1 MYVNHIILN
10 QNQSLHPYA
19 LHLLFIL
26 PAFHIESQTCSINS
40 DRPNLFNLKKH
51 FSNSPNISHHWTSSS
66 DHCTWLG
73 ITCRNG
79 VVTKIQLGTLIINET
94 IPPFICDLKNLTHLD
109 INNNNIA
116 GSFPAFLYNCSKLQY
131 LDLSFNNIS
140 GIIPDDISLLFPRL
154 EALNLTSN
162 WFVGGVPAGIEGLK
176 ALKELQLADLFT
188 NGSFPS
194 EIGNLLN
201 LEVLVL
207 SQNSFSPQEIPPS
220 FIQLKKLRHLWMKE
234 AELIGKIPENI
245 SSMEALEYLDLCK
258 NYLSGNIPSDLFLLK
273 NLTTVFLYTNRLS
286 GPIPR
291 PVMAFNLNV
300 IDFSNNSLTGS
311 IPEDFGKLT
320 KLEGLNLFMNQLS
333 GEIPVSI
340 GRLPALSSIQ
350 LFMNNLSGELPPD
363 FGRFSKLQR
372 FDVSTNQLTGSL
384 PDGLCDN
391 KVLYVICAFKNK
403 LTGELPK
410 SLEDCN
416 TLRGVR
422 VEKNNLSGTFPDGL
436 WTVGPLTELR
446 INNNRFTG
454 QLPQKV
460 VSNLLSQVD
469 FSNNQFSGE
478 IPPAI
483 SSWSKLETFGASN
496 NFLTGKIP
504 QELTALSSLS
514 VLMLDGN
521 MLSGNFPSNITSW
534 KSLTTLICSRNQL
547 SGTIPPA
554 LGLLPNLNQLDL
566 SENQFS
572 GEIPPEIGRLK
583 PSSLN
588 LSSNH
593 LLGKIP
599 DQFEDAAF
607 QKSFL
612 NNPGLCAT
620 TPSLGLRDCG
630 AKTKK
635 SNKISAEVTAI
646 LAAFLFVVGGL
657 LMLYM
662 FRKYKKRKP
671 ALSALDW
678 KLTPF
683 HTLSFDQSNVVPNL
697 REENVVGS
705 GGSGKVYVVQ
715 LSNGQKVAV
724 KRIWSNHKLDE
735 MLEKEFQAEVKILG
749 TIRHSN
755 IVKLWCCIS
764 CEESNLLVYEYMEN
778 RSLDLWLHA
787 KKRSAGKFVDWP
799 TRLKIAIGTAQGL
812 SYMHH
817 NCSPPIVHR
826 DVKSSNVLLDSEFNA
841 KIADF
846 GLARMLMK
854 RGAPN
859 TMSTFAG
866 TCGYIAPEYVNTR
879 KVNEKIDVYSFGVIL
894 LELVTG
900 REPNDEDMDCCLA
913 DWARYYVV
921 EENPIEDALDEEIK
935 EAENIEEMCGVFKL
949 GIFCTGKSPAQR
961 PTMREAL
968 RILQHPSPLS
978 PYGKEISVSEGDV
991 LPLIKC
997 SSSEGILEDH
1007 CLKIEDRNCE
1017 ILDFRQ

>member
-1 MYVNHIILN
+1 MPINLCT
-10 QNQSLHPYA
+10 LP
-19 LHLLFIL
+19 LFIFIFPCHGL
-26 PAFHIESQTCSINS
+26 FQTSSINS
-40 DRPNLFNLKKH
+40 ERSILFNLKKH

-73 ITCRNG
+73 ITCWNG
-79 VVTKIQLGTLIINET
+79 IVTKVQLGRLIINDT
-94 IPPFICDLKNLTHLD
+94 IPPFICDLKNLTLLD
-109 INNNNIA
+109 LNNNNIP
-116 GSFPAFLYNCSKLQY
+116 GSFPTFLYNCSKLEY
-131 LDLSFNNIS
+131 LDLSFNNLS
-140 GIIPDDISLLFPRL
+140 GLIPDDISQLFPRL
-154 EALNLTSN
+154 EVLILSSN

-176 ALKELQLADLFT
+176 GLKELQLAGLFT
-188 NGSFPS
+188 NGSFPPQ
-194 EIGNLLN
+194 IGNLLN

-220 FIQLKKLRHLWMKE
+220 FTQLKKLRHLWMKE
-234 AELIGKIPENI
+234 ANLIGKIPENI
-245 SSMEALEYLDLCK
+245 SSMEALEYLDLC
-258 NYLSGNIPSDLFLLK
+258 NNNLSGNIPSDLFLLK

-291 PVMAFNLNV
+291 PVMALNLNG
-300 IDFSNNSLTGS
+300 IDFSNNRLTGS

-320 KLEGLNLFMNQLS
+320 KLEGLALFMNQLS

-340 GRLPALSSIQ
+340 GRLPALSTVK
-350 LFMNNLSGELPPD
+350 LFKNNLSGELPPD
-363 FGRFSKLQR
+363 FGRFSKLQV
-372 FDVSTNQLTGSL
+372 FDVSTNHLKGSL
-384 PDGLCDN
+384 PDCLCDH
-391 KVLYVICAFKNK
+391 KVLDTMIAFDNN
-403 LTGELPK
+403 LTGGLPK

-416 TLRGVR
+416 TLSGVR
-422 VEKNNLSGTFPDGL
+422 VERNNLSGTIPDGL
-436 WTVGPLTELR
+436 WTAGPLTRLL
-446 INNNRFTG
+446 INNN
-454 QLPQKV
+454 
-460 VSNLLSQVD
+460 
-469 FSNNQFSGE
+469 QF
-478 IPPAI
+478 
-483 SSWSKLETFGASN
+483 
-496 NFLTGKIP
+496 TGKIP

-514 VLMLDGN
+514 ALKLDGN
-521 MLSGNFPSNITSW
+521 KLSGNFPKNIISW
-534 KSLTTLICSRNQL
+534 KSLSTLTCSRNQL

-554 LGLLPNLNQLDL
+554 LGLLPNLYQLDL

-572 GEIPPEIGRLK
+572 GEIPPEIGRK
-583 PSSLN
+583 PISLN

-593 LLGKIP
+593 LSGKIP

-607 QKSFL
+607 QRSFL

-620 TPSLGLRDCG
+620 MPSLGLRDCG
-630 AKTKK
+630 AKTEK
-635 SNKISAEVTAI
+635 SNKISVEVIAI
-646 LAAFLFVVGGL
+646 LAAFLFVVAG
-657 LMLYM
+657 LYM
-662 FRKYKKRKP
+662 VFRSYKKRKRP
-671 ALSALDW
+671 LLAQDW

-683 HTLSFDQSNVVPNL
+683 HNLSFDQSNIIPNL

-705 GGSGKVYVVQ
+705 GGSGKVYVVP
-715 LSNGQKVAV
+715 LSNGDKVAV
-724 KRIWSNHKLDE
+724 KRIWNKNKLDE

-787 KKRSAGKFVDWP
+787 RKRSAGQFLDWP

-854 RGAPN
+854 QGDPN

-866 TCGYIAPEYVNTR
+866 TCGYIAPEYVKTR

-900 REPNDEDMDCCLA
+900 REPNDGDMDWCLA

-935 EAENIEEMCGVFKL
+935 EAENIDEMCGVFKL
-949 GIFCTGKSPAQR
+949 GIFCTGKTPAQR

-968 RILQHPSPLS
+968 RILQHPNPLS
-978 PYGKEISVSEGDV
+978 PYGKEINVSERDV

-997 SSSEGILEDH
+997 STSRGILEDEDH
-1007 CLKIEDRNCE
+1007 CLEIQDRNCE

>member
-1 MYVNHIILN
+1 
-10 QNQSLHPYA
+10 
-19 LHLLFIL
+19 
-26 PAFHIESQTCSINS
+26 
-40 DRPNLFNLKKH
+40 
-51 FSNSPNISHHWTSSS
+51 
-66 DHCTWLG
+66 
-73 ITCRNG
+73 
-79 VVTKIQLGTLIINET
+79 
-94 IPPFICDLKNLTHLD
+94 
-109 INNNNIA
+109 
-116 GSFPAFLYNCSKLQY
+116 
-131 LDLSFNNIS
+131 
-140 GIIPDDISLLFPRL
+140 
-154 EALNLTSN
+154 
-162 WFVGGVPAGIEGLK
+162 
-176 ALKELQLADLFT
+176 
-188 NGSFPS
+188 
-194 EIGNLLN
+194 
-201 LEVLVL
+201 
-207 SQNSFSPQEIPPS
+207 
-220 FIQLKKLRHLWMKE
+220 MKE
-234 AELIGKIPENI
+234 ANLIGKIPENI

-258 NYLSGNIPSDLFLLK
+258 NDLSGNIPSDFFLLK

-291 PVMAFNLNV
+291 PVMALNLNV

-311 IPEDFGKLT
+311 IPEDFGKMV
-320 KLEGLNLFMNQLS
+320 KLENLALFMNQLS
-333 GEIPVSI
+333 GKIPVSI

-363 FGRFSKLQR
+363 LGRFSKLKV
-372 FDVSTNQLTGSL
+372 FDVSTNHLTGSL
-384 PDGLCDN
+384 PDGLCYN
-391 KVLYVICAFKNK
+391 KVLYGIYAFDNN

-416 TLRGVR
+416 TMSGVR
-422 VEKNNLSGTFPDGL
+422 VERNNLSGTIPDGL
-436 WTVGPLTELR
+436 WTIGPLTELL
-446 INNNRFTG
+446 INNNQFTG

-460 VSNLLSQVD
+460 ASNLSLVD
-469 FSNNQFSGE
+469 ISNNRFSGE
-478 IPPAI
+478 IPSAI
-483 SSWSKLETFGASN
+483 SSWSKLDTFRASN
-496 NFLTGKIP
+496 NLLTGKIP

-521 MLSGNFPSNITSW
+521 MLSGNFPSNIISW
-534 KSLTTLICSRNQL
+534 KSLSTLICSRNQL
-547 SGTIPPA
+547 SGTIPPS
-554 LGLLPNLNQLDL
+554 LGILPNLNQLDL

-583 PSSLN
+583 PTSLN

-593 LLGKIP
+593 LSGKIP

-607 QKSFL
+607 QRSFL

-620 TPSLGLRDCG
+620 MSSLGLRDCG
-630 AKTKK
+630 AKTEK
-635 SNKISAEVTAI
+635 SNKISVEVIAI
-646 LAAFLFVVGGL
+646 LAAFLFVVAG
-657 LMLYM
+657 LYM
-662 FRKYKKRKP
+662 VFRRYKKREG
-671 ALSALDW
+671 ALLTQDW

-683 HTLSFDQSNVVPNL
+683 HTLSFNQSNIIPNL
-697 REENVVGS
+697 SEENVVGS
-705 GGSGKVYVVQ
+705 GGSGKVYVVS
-715 LSNGQKVAV
+715 LSNGEKVAV
-724 KRIWSNHKLDE
+724 KRIWNKNKLDE

-778 RSLDLWLHA
+778 RSLDLWLHV
-787 KKRSAGKFVDWP
+787 KKRSHGQFLDWP

-812 SYMHH
+812 SYMHY

-854 RGAPN
+854 HGDPN

-866 TCGYIAPEYVNTR
+866 TCGYIAPEYVKTR

-900 REPNDEDMDCCLA
+900 REPNDGDMDWCLA

-921 EENPIEDALDEEIK
+921 EESPIEDALDEEIK
-935 EAENIEEMCGVFKL
+935 KAENIDEMCGVFKL
-949 GIFCTGKSPAQR
+949 GIFCTGKTPAQR

-968 RILQHPSPLS
+968 WILQHPSPLS
-978 PYGKEISVSEGDV
+978 PYGKERSVSERDV

-997 SSSEGILEDH
+997 SSSEGIFEDEDH
-1007 CLKIEDRNCE
+1007 CLEIQDRNCE

>member
-1 MYVNHIILN
+1 MPINLCTLTLFIFIFPCHGLFQTSSIN
-10 QNQSLHPYA
+10 SERS
-19 LHLLFIL
+19 LLFI
-26 PAFHIESQTCSINS
+26 
-40 DRPNLFNLKKH
+40 LKKH

-79 VVTKIQLGTLIINET
+79 VVTKIQLGRLIINDT

-109 INNNNIA
+109 LNNNNIP
-116 GSFPAFLYNCSKLQY
+116 GSFPAFLYNCSKLEY
-131 LDLSFNNIS
+131 LDLSFNNLS

-154 EALNLTSN
+154 QVLKLSSN
-162 WFVGGVPAGIEGLK
+162 WFMGGVPAGIEGLK
-176 ALKELQLADLFT
+176 GLKELQLADLFT
-188 NGSFPS
+188 NGSFPP

-207 SQNSFSPQEIPPS
+207 SQNSFSPQEIPQS

-234 AELIGKIPENI
+234 ANLIGKIPENI
-245 SSMEALEYLDLCK
+245 SSMEALEYLDLC
-258 NYLSGNIPSDLFLLK
+258 NNNLSGNIPSDLFLLK
-273 NLTTVFLYTNRLS
+273 NLTTVFLYINRLS

-291 PVMAFNLNV
+291 PVMALNLNV

-311 IPEDFGKLT
+311 IPEDFGKMV
-320 KLEGLNLFMNQLS
+320 KLENLALFMNQLS
-333 GEIPVSI
+333 GKIPVGI
-340 GRLPALSSIQ
+340 GRLPALSSIE
-350 LFMNNLSGELPPD
+350 LFTNNLSGELPPD
-363 FGRFSKLQR
+363 LGRFSKLKV
-372 FDVSTNQLTGSL
+372 FDVSTNHLTGSL
-384 PDGLCDN
+384 PDGLCYN
-391 KVLYVICAFKNK
+391 KVLYGIYAFDNN

-410 SLEDCN
+410 PLEDCN
-416 TLRGVR
+416 TMSGVR
-422 VEKNNLSGTFPDGL
+422 VERNNLSGTIPDGL
-436 WTVGPLTELR
+436 WTIGPLTELL
-446 INNNRFTG
+446 INNN
-454 QLPQKV
+454 
-460 VSNLLSQVD
+460 
-469 FSNNQFSGE
+469 QF
-478 IPPAI
+478 
-483 SSWSKLETFGASN
+483 
-496 NFLTGKIP
+496 TGKIP

-521 MLSGNFPSNITSW
+521 MLSGNFPSNIISW
-534 KSLTTLICSRNQL
+534 KSLSTLICSRNQL
-547 SGTIPPA
+547 SGTIPPS
-554 LGLLPNLNQLDL
+554 LGILPNLNQLDL

-583 PSSLN
+583 PTSLN

-593 LLGKIP
+593 LSGKIP

-607 QKSFL
+607 QRSFL

-620 TPSLGLRDCG
+620 IPSLGLRDCG
-630 AKTKK
+630 AKTEK
-635 SNKISAEVTAI
+635 SNKISVEVIAT
-646 LAAFLFVVGGL
+646 LAAFLFVVAG
-657 LMLYM
+657 LYM
-662 FRKYKKRKP
+662 VFRSYKKRKP
-671 ALSALDW
+671 PLLAQDW

-683 HTLSFDQSNVVPNL
+683 HNLSFDQSNIIPNL

-705 GGSGKVYVVQ
+705 GGSGKVYVVM
-715 LSNGQKVAV
+715 LSNGEKVAV
-724 KRIWSNHKLDE
+724 KRIWSKHKLDE
-735 MLEKEFQAEVKILG
+735 MLEKEFEAEVKILG

-787 KKRSAGKFVDWP
+787 RKRSPGQFLDWP

-812 SYMHH
+812 SYMHY

-854 RGAPN
+854 HGDPN

-866 TCGYIAPEYVNTR
+866 TCGYIAPEYVKTR

-935 EAENIEEMCGVFKL
+935 EAENIDEMCGVFKL

-961 PTMREAL
+961 PTMTEAL

-978 PYGKEISVSEGDV
+978 PYGKEISVSERDV

-997 SSSEGILEDH
+997 SSSEGILEDEDH
-1007 CLKIEDRNCE
+1007 CLEIQDRNCE
-1017 ILDFRQ
+1017 VLDFRQ

>member
-1 MYVNHIILN
+1 MPINLCT
-10 QNQSLHPYA
+10 LT
-19 LHLLFIL
+19 LFIIIFPCHGL
-26 PAFHIESQTCSINS
+26 FQTSSINS
-40 DRPNLFNLKKH
+40 ERSILFNLKKH

-79 VVTKIQLGTLIINET
+79 IVTKVQLGRLIINKT
-94 IPPFICDLKNLTHLD
+94 IPPFICDLKNLTLLD
-109 INNNNIA
+109 LNNNNIP
-116 GSFPAFLYNCSKLQY
+116 GSFPTFLYNCSKLEY
-131 LDLSFNNIS
+131 LDLSFNNLS
-140 GIIPDDISLLFPRL
+140 GLIPDDISQLFPRL
-154 EALNLTSN
+154 EVLILSSN

-176 ALKELQLADLFT
+176 GLKELQLAGLFT
-188 NGSFPS
+188 NGSFPPQ
-194 EIGNLLN
+194 IGNLLN

-220 FIQLKKLRHLWMKE
+220 FTQLKKLRHLWMKE
-234 AELIGKIPENI
+234 ANLIGKLPENI
-245 SSMEALEYLDLCK
+245 SSMEALEYLDLC
-258 NYLSGNIPSDLFLLK
+258 NNNLSGNIPSDLFLLK

-291 PVMAFNLNV
+291 PVMALNLNA
-300 IDFSNNSLTGS
+300 IGFSNNSLTGS

-320 KLEGLNLFMNQLS
+320 KLEGLQLFMNQLS
-333 GEIPVSI
+333 GKIPVGI
-340 GRLPALSSIQ
+340 GRLPALFSIE

-363 FGRFSKLQR
+363 FGRFSKLTV
-372 FDVSTNQLTGSL
+372 FDVSSNHLIGSL

-391 KVLYVICAFKNK
+391 KVLISMIAFDNN
-403 LTGELPK
+403 LTGGLPK

-416 TLRGVR
+416 TLSGVR
-422 VEKNNLSGTFPDGL
+422 VERNNLSGTIPDGL
-436 WTVGPLTELR
+436 WTAGPLTRLL
-446 INNNRFTG
+446 INNNQFTG

-460 VSNLLSQVD
+460 ASNLSQVD
-469 FSNNQFSGE
+469 ISNNRFSGE
-478 IPPAI
+478 IPPGI

-514 VLMLDGN
+514 ALKLDGN
-521 MLSGNFPSNITSW
+521 KLSGNFPKNIISW
-534 KSLTTLICSRNQL
+534 KSLSTLTCSRNQL
-547 SGTIPPA
+547 SGAIPPA
-554 LGLLPNLNQLDL
+554 LGLLPNLYQLDL

-572 GEIPPEIGRLK
+572 GEIPPEIGRK
-583 PSSLN
+583 PISLN

-593 LLGKIP
+593 LSGKIP

-607 QKSFL
+607 QRSFL

-620 TPSLGLRDCG
+620 MPSLGLRDCG
-630 AKTKK
+630 AKTEK
-635 SNKISAEVTAI
+635 SNKISVEVIAI
-646 LAAFLFVVGGL
+646 LAAFLFVVAG
-657 LMLYM
+657 LYM
-662 FRKYKKRKP
+662 VFRRYKKREG
-671 ALSALDW
+671 ALLTQDW

-683 HTLSFDQSNVVPNL
+683 HNLSFNQSNIIPNL

-705 GGSGKVYVVQ
+705 GGSGKVYVAT
-715 LSNGQKVAV
+715 LSNGEKVAV
-724 KRIWSNHKLDE
+724 KRIWNKNKLDE

-787 KKRSAGKFVDWP
+787 KKRSAGQFLDWP

-817 NCSPPIVHR
+817 NCSPAILHR

-854 RGAPN
+854 HGDPN

-866 TCGYIAPEYVNTR
+866 TCGYIAPEYVKTR

-900 REPNDEDMDCCLA
+900 REPNDGDMDWCLA

-921 EENPIEDALDEEIK
+921 EGNPIEDALDEEIK
-935 EAENIEEMCGVFKL
+935 EAENIDEMCGVFKL
-949 GIFCTGKSPAQR
+949 GIFCTGKTPAQR

-978 PYGKEISVSEGDV
+978 PYGKEISFSEPDV

-997 SSSEGILEDH
+997 SSSEGILEDGDH
-1007 CLKIEDRNCE
+1007 GLQIEDRNST